1 VTKAPAVKP
10 PEAKPDPKVTGL
22 QKQLANAKKKLEDA
36 KAASA
41 PTRKLEDRIYE
52 IEDELRLAGQSV

>member
-1 VTKAPAVKP
+1 MPD
-10 PEAKPDPKVTGL
+10 AKPDPKVAGL

-36 KAASA
+36 KTASA

-52 IEDELRLAGQSV
+52 LEDELRLAGQTV